1 MLKGTDNQRKASAI
15 WVVGELELD
24 ELLEDVVYAL
34 YSENYQVH
42 SIANRV
48 LKIFKEMKEILLF
61 LQLALIKMSIQVDYV
76 IFKEL
81 MTMNHPEEFL
91 MLQLQEPER
100 NNTLLLP

>member
-42 SIANRV
+42 SIANNRV
-48 LKIFKEMKEILLF
+48 LKIFKEKAIPILFDNLSMGDDLVKIYTFILLRSF
-61 LQLALIKMSIQVDYV
+61 RFSDG
-76 IFKEL
+76 
-81 MTMNHPEEFL
+81 
-91 MLQLQEPER
+91 
-100 NNTLLLP
+100 